1 MTTAIAILTSL
12 VGYTVAIKIISL
24 CKIFGIKIEDYNK
37 QDFEELLKDPRI
49 KKYMR

>member
-1 MTTAIAILTSL
+1 MALILLTSL
-12 VGYTVAIKIISL
+12 VGFNVAIKIISL

-37 QDFEELLKDPRI
+37 QDFEELLQDPRF

>member
-1 MTTAIAILTSL
+1 MALILLTSL
-12 VGYTVAIKIISL
+12 VGFNVAIKIISL

-49 KKYMR
+49 KKYIR

>member
-1 MTTAIAILTSL
+1 MALILLTSL
-12 VGYTVAIKIISL
+12 VGFNVAIKIISL

-37 QDFEELLKDPRI
+37 QDFEELLQDPKF

>member
-1 MTTAIAILTSL
+1 MALILLTSL
-12 VGYTVAIKIISL
+12 VGFNVAIKIISL

-37 QDFEELLKDPRI
+37 QDFEELLKDPRF

>member
-1 MTTAIAILTSL
+1 MALILLTSL
-12 VGYTVAIKIISL
+12 VGYNVAIKIISL

-37 QDFEELLKDPRI
+37 QDFEELLQDPRF